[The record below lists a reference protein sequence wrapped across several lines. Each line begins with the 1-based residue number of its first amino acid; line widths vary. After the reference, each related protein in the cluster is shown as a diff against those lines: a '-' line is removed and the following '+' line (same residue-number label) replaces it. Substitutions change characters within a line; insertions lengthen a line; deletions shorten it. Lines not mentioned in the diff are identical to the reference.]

1 MDAFDRR
8 RAAKWRA
15 GREERGLRDDD
26 PFEGNPLAEL
36 LQEFED
42 SANYLE
48 EALAQGLIGDE
59 EARFGIARARES
71 WVWAVNRLEMPANP

>member
-1 MDAFDRR
+1 MDFDQARKT
-8 RAAKWRA
+8 KWKA
-15 GREERGLRDDD
+15 GREERGLCDDD

-48 EALAQGLIGDE
+48 EALRQGLICAE

-71 WVWAVNRLEMPANP
+71 WCGLSLEW